1 VRPRIIVTTS
11 RRALGP
17 PGTHPLRQR
26 PARPEAWLGR
36 AYLDAI
42 AASGGLPL
50 PLAPVDGL
58 AEELAAWALDAAD
71 GVVISGGASDVPPSC
86 YGQVARVAN
95 LDLDPER
102 SAFELALAR
111 GCLARG
117 LPVLGVCGGMQVLAV
132 AAGGSLIQ
140 DIAIDLPGAG
150 EHQQPTPPNQPWHP
164 VLLEPGRV
172 HAAHGARVEVNST
185 HHQAVAD
192 PGALRVTGRAPDRV
206 IEAVE
211 HPVHPW
217 CVGVQ
222 WHPEALDA
230 ALGFGLY
237 RALCRAAGAR

>member
-1 VRPRIIVTTS
+1 MRPRIVVTTS

-17 PGTHPLRQR
+17 AGASPLRQR
-26 PARPEAWLGR
+26 PARPEVWLLE

-42 AASGGLPL
+42 ARSGGLPL

-58 AEELAAWALDAAD
+58 AAELADWALTEAD
-71 GVVISGGASDVPPSC
+71 GVVISGGPVDLHPRS
-86 YGQVARVAN
+86 YGQEPRVSN

-102 SAFELALAR
+102 SELELRLAC

-117 LPVLGVCGGMQVLAV
+117 LPALGVCGGMQVLAV

-140 DIAIDLPGAG
+140 DIEAELPGAG
-150 EHQQPTPPNQPWHP
+150 EHQQPTPPSQPWHP

-172 HAAHGARVEVNST
+172 QAVYGSRTEVNST
-185 HHQAVAD
+185 HHQAVAE
-192 PGALRVTGRAPDRV
+192 PGALRITGRAPDGV
-206 IEAVE
+206 VEAIEA
-211 HPVHPW
+211 PDHPW

-230 ALGFGLY
+230 ALY